1 MTFIHIAIHYDDQV
15 NRNIIDDAKKEELK
29 KIAHAKITA
38 QLKRYP
44 SSPLLISRER
54 IQEITDA
61 TGKVLDEAL
70 YEMLKTKS
78 NDYSE
83 VNVLTGI
90 YNGLQRLQYETP
102 KLTDEGRKALEEV
115 HKRQMEKFLARKVGK
130 YRPARIIH
138 DYIGNFGLKKIS
150 VKTKKH
156 GNAQIKLPKSRGST
170 QNTFN
175 PGRRIRRKKTN
186 SLAPTTSCN
195 PQRMGRKSRRIQ
207 MDARKSGRSLQKNA
221 R

>member
-1 MTFIHIAIHYDDQV
+1 MTFIHIVIHYDDLV
-15 NRNIIDDAKKEELK
+15 NYHIDDAKKEELK

-38 QLKRYP
+38 QLKRYL
-44 SSPLLISRER
+44 SRPLLISKER
-54 IQEITDA
+54 IQEIKVA
-61 TGKVLDEAL
+61 TYIVLDEAINK
-70 YEMLKTKS
+70 MRDTNS
-78 NDYSE
+78 NDHSE
-83 VNVLTGI
+83 VNVLAVI
-90 YNGLQRLQYETP
+90 YNGLQRLQGETP
-102 KLTDEGRKALEEV
+102 ILTEKGREALEDASE
-115 HKRQMEKFLARKVGK
+115 RQMDNFLADKIGK
-130 YRPARIIH
+130 YRPTRRVGAF
-138 DYIGNFGLKKIS
+138 IGRFGLKKIS